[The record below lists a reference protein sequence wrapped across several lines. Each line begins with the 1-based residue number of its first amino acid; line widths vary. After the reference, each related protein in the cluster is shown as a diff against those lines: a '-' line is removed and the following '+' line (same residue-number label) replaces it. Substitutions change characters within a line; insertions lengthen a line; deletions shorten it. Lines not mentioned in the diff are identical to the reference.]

1 VVALGNA
8 VESAVDL
15 GRWREADEALAT
27 LAEADVSGALAGGIE
42 LSAAQLAALRGDFSG
57 ADARLEAASS
67 QATTEHVAARTW
79 YLRVR
84 CMVALLRGEL
94 EPAWDFGME
103 AVTADPAGMNTPN
116 AVWDAAHAAIW
127 LRDPARVRQ
136 ANDATSPMRGRW
148 AAIVKTTIRA
158 GLAALEGRRD
168 EAVDAYR
175 EAFAGWET
183 LDSPLDHAYTAID
196 AITLLPDEPVAV
208 EAADRAREALERL
221 GARPLLERLDA
232 ARQPAPADVP

>member
-1 VVALGNA
+1 
-8 VESAVDL
+8 
-15 GRWREADEALAT
+15 
-27 LAEADVSGALAGGIE
+27 
-42 LSAAQLAALRGDFSG
+42 
-57 ADARLEAASS
+57 
-67 QATTEHVAARTW
+67 
-79 YLRVR
+79 
-84 CMVALLRGEL
+84 
-94 EPAWDFGME
+94 
-103 AVTADPAGMNTPN
+103 
-116 AVWDAAHAAIW
+116 
-127 LRDPARVRQ
+127 
-136 ANDATSPMRGRW
+136 MRGRW